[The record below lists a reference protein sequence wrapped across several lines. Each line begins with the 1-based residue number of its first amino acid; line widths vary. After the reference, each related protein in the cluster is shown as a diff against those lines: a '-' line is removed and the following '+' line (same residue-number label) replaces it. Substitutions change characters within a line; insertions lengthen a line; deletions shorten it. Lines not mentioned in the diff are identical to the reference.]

1 MTASPWITVQEAA
14 AYARV
19 NTHTIY
25 NALRAG
31 DLEGFQINGKASNPW
46 LTTAEAIDAWI
57 RGEKPGV
64 SRSPESHRPRQE
76 ILAPVRSKSGESDLG
91 PKLLLNAL
99 EAAELL
105 GVSDTTIRELW
116 GAGQLKFVR
125 IGKGRKVTR
134 TELGRFIADREET
147 A

>member
-1 MTASPWITVQEAA
+1 MTASPWITVREAA

-57 RGEKPGV
+57 RGERPGV
-64 SRSPESHRPRQE
+64 SKSPESNRPRQE

-91 PKLLLNAL
+91 PKLLLDAS
-99 EAAELL
+99 EAAQLL
-105 GVSDTTIRELW
+105 GVHRATIHEMWTAGELR
-116 GAGQLKFVR
+116 FVR
-125 IGKGRKVTR
+125 IGRGRKVTR
-134 TELGRFIADREET
+134 TELERFITEHET
-147 A
+147 